1 VVDLVNGLVSA
12 RDSSIRKTAT
22 WLGWGGLLPFFGLP
36 VAMAIYP
43 SHQAL
48 CAQTL
53 AAYSL
58 GIICFLLGTWWGL
71 TLIRRH
77 TSALLMSN
85 GFFLVTFASYILHDL
100 QTFFMTSALLFIVL
114 LLIERRHALFREQP
128 VYYARLRA
136 LLSVTASLSLV
147 CAATIM
153 Y

>member
-1 VVDLVNGLVSA
+1 
-12 RDSSIRKTAT
+12 
-22 WLGWGGLLPFFGLP
+22 
-36 VAMAIYP
+36 MAIYP
-43 SHQAL
+43 NHQAL

-71 TLIRRH
+71 TLIRRY

-85 GFFLVTFASYILHDL
+85 GLFLVTFASYILHDL

-147 CAATIM
+147 SAATIM